1 VRGLRLA
8 LLVVGA
14 AALAVPAVAPAADG
28 DLVVRFAARADGGER
43 ATARRAAEVVRLRG
57 LPVSGMEVVAPR
69 PGVSS
74 AAAAAAL
81 ERSPAVLY
89 AESDAARWA
98 ARIPNDPL
106 FGQQWGLADIRAPA
120 AWDRTVGDR
129 AVTVAAV
136 DTGIDLLHPDLSP
149 NRWQNAGE
157 APNGLDDDGDGRI
170 DDLNGW
176 DFVAEDADPADPNGH
191 GTHVAGTIAANGD
204 DAVGAVGVSWRA
216 GLMALRALDANG
228 SGFVSDVIQAYAY
241 AARHGAR
248 IVNVSF
254 GGPQYSQAD
263 YDAIRASD
271 NLLFVAAAGNEGA
284 DNDAVPT
291 YPCSYGLPNVICVAA
306 AGPDHALPFWSNRGR
321 GSVDLAAPGVDV
333 LSTLPSGAHAA
344 ASGTSAAAP
353 HVAGAAALLLA
364 ANPGLTASQ
373 LAQALLRGAVATPA
387 LQGLVATGG
396 RLDVT
401 GALANV
407 PPPAQPP
414 PAAAPVPPASA
425 PSSPAPQGVP
435 APTGPALRLTLRAP
449 ARARLHT
456 LLAGRLRVRAGCSQR
471 CSLRLRLEI
480 DARSARR
487 LGLTRGARTV
497 AIAAA
502 TGRLAGSGTR
512 TLTMR
517 PTARAKRALVRTR
530 RLQATL
536 RATATGAAG
545 HRDARS
551 ASLLLTRGR
560 RRAR

>member
-8 LLVVGA
+8 PLVVLA
-14 AALAVPAVAPAADG
+14 AALAAPAVAPAASG
-28 DLVVRFAARADGGER
+28 DLLVRFAARADGGER
-43 ATARRAAEVVRLRG
+43 AAARRAADVVRVRG
-57 LPVSGMEVVAPR
+57 LPVPGMEVVAPR
-69 PGVSS
+69 PGVSD

-81 ERSPAVLY
+81 ERSPSVLY
-89 AESDAARWA
+89 AERDAARRA
-98 ARIPNDPL
+98 SRIPNDPL

-129 AVTVAAV
+129 ATTVAVV
-136 DTGIDLLHPDLSP
+136 DTGIDLPHPDLGP

-157 APNGLDDDGDGRI
+157 APNGLGDDGDGRI

-176 DFVAEDADPADPNGH
+176 DFVSEDADPADPNGH

-204 DAVGAVGVSWRA
+204 DAVGSVGVSWRA

-254 GGPQYSQAD
+254 GGPVFSQAD
-263 YDAIRASD
+263 YDAIRAAD
-271 NLLFVAAAGNEGA
+271 NLLFVAAAGNDGA

-306 AGPDHALPFWSNRGR
+306 AGPDHALPVWSNYGR
-321 GSVDLAAPGVDV
+321 TSVDLAAPGVDI
-333 LSTLPSGAHAA
+333 LSTRPCCTHAA
-344 ASGTSAAAP
+344 ESGTSAAAP

-364 ANPGLTASQ
+364 ANPGLTPAQ
-373 LAQALLRGAVATPA
+373 LAQALQRGAAATPA
-387 LQGLVATGG
+387 LQGRVATGG

-407 PPPAQPP
+407 PPPPAPP
-414 PAAAPVPPASA
+414 PPGASPAPPAPGS
-425 PSSPAPQGVP
+425 SSPAPQPVP
-435 APTGPALRLTLRAP
+435 APTSSALRLTLRAP
-449 ARARLHT
+449 ARAT
-456 LLAGRLRVRAGCSQR
+456 LPTLRAGRLRVRAGCSQR
-471 CSLRLRLEI
+471 CSLRVRLEI

-487 LGLTRGARTV
+487 LGLTRGARPV

-512 TLTMR
+512 TLTLR
-517 PTARAKRALVRTR
+517 PTARAKRRLGRAR
-530 RLQATL
+530 RLEATL

-545 HRDARS
+545 RRDARS
-551 ASLLLTRGR
+551 ARLLLTSGR
-560 RRAR
+560 RR